1 MTNNMENA
9 AKAIAHQ
16 VEMGVAFD
24 RKEKKLAMTLEAAH
38 PHPQVLHYLFYRAFQ
53 VDELHRHN

>member
-1 MTNNMENA
+1 MENA

-53 VDELHRHN
+53 VDELHRPN